1 MKRLTLT
8 TLLAVTGSL
17 VLAQGGT
24 PAPVAAPKGVLT
36 IRFLDVGQGDSI
48 LITSPEGKSVVIDG
62 GKSESRMREL
72 IRQYGIKNVQMVVAT
87 HADAD
92 HITGLIPIVALNR
105 PQLFVNNGLSHPT
118 QTWQKLLNVVKLAG
132 TKGLKATGNQVVN
145 LGSVKLTL
153 LAPPAGMADQN
164 TNSVGLL
171 VQYGTFRALMTG
183 DSESPETEAWLRTL
197 PAFLLGPVDVYK
209 SIHHGAANGDSL
221 KWLQA
226 VQPRNVVI
234 SVGQPNSYGHP
245 TRTALDLYRKVGAVT
260 YRTDQQGT
268 VTVNVQPGGKYA
280 ITTERGAAPLVPPVT
295 SPKPVTPPVVTPPR
309 SGTPSPVPVPSPAA
323 DVYFPNC
330 AAARAA
336 GKSPLLRG
344 QPGYRAG
351 LDRDGVIWSVTGKD
365 VFLMAPFCYRH
376 VNI

>member
-8 TLLAVTGSL
+8 TLLGLTGSL
-17 VLAQGGT
+17 VMAQGST
-24 PAPVAAPKGVLT
+24 PSPVEAPKGVLT

-118 QTWQKLLNVVKLAG
+118 QTWQKLLNVVRLAG

-145 LGSVKLTL
+145 LGSVSFTL

-197 PAFLLGPVDVYK
+197 PTSVLGPVDVYK

-226 VQPRNVVI
+226 MQPRNVVI

-245 TRTALDLYRKVGAVT
+245 TRTALDLYRKVGAVM

-268 VTVNVQPGGKYA
+268 VTVTVQPTGKYE
-280 ITTERGAAPLVPPVT
+280 ITTERGAAPAVPPVT
-295 SPKPVTPPVVTPPR
+295 SPKPVTPRVVTAPRPVTPPPAPV
-309 SGTPSPVPVPSPAA
+309 TPPAA

-336 GKSPLLRG
+336 GKTPLLRG
-344 QPGYRAG
+344 QPGYRTG
-351 LDRDGVIWSVTGKD
+351 LDRDGDGR
-365 VFLMAPFCYRH
+365 ACE
-376 VNI
+376 